1 MNDRLATKSDI
12 LKRVPKKVNSCVST
26 ILKNYQI
33 TGFIS
38 SGNFGDIYAIEDL
51 SNKKKDMTNLLS
63 IKKTSKKPLFIMK
76 IAFKSSEHVSE
87 VNLFKKVTQR
97 ISRRSPHVSIYYKH
111 YLCDNTQFR
120 GQRKMG
126 VYKSPSNW
134 TLVKKGK
141 AIVTLMEYNGKSLYD
156 FNNTDPSIEYRM
168 LFQLLYT
175 LFVMQENNITHG
187 DLYFS
192 NITFMKIAKEEVNKV
207 WEYRI
212 YNTSFYIKQ
221 GSYIP
226 VIIDFGQGES
236 GPDPEQYAEHW
247 KESDVKMLIEEWKD
261 RTRNEE
267 IRNFC
272 GTILNYIGE
281 NDDLVRRYLY
291 AKNIARDFF
300 KQYTHYNQRMGNI
313 TKIWK

>member
-1 MNDRLATKSDI
+1 MNSRLDTKSDI
-12 LKRVPKKVNSCVST
+12 IKRVPKNVKTCVLD

-33 TGFIS
+33 MGFIS
-38 SGNFGDIYAIEDL
+38 SGNFGDIYAIQH
-51 SNKKKDMTNLLS
+51 SKKNQDTKNLLAV
-63 IKKTSKKPLFIMK
+63 KKTSKTPLFIMK
-76 IAFKSSEHVSE
+76 VAFKSSENVSE
-87 VNLFKKVTQR
+87 VKLLKEVTQR
-97 ISRRSPHVSIYYKH
+97 VSRRSPHVSMYYKH

-120 GQRKMG
+120 GKRKVG

-134 TLVKKGK
+134 TTVKKGK
-141 AIVTLMEYNGKSLYD
+141 AIITLMEYNGKSLYN
-156 FNNTDPSIEYRM
+156 FNNTDASIEYKM
-168 LFQLLYT
+168 LFQLMYT

-192 NITFMKIAKEEVNKV
+192 NITFMKTPKDEINKV

-212 YNTSFYIKQ
+212 FNTSFYIKQ
-221 GSYIP
+221 SKYIP

-236 GPDPEQYAEHW
+236 GPDPQQYADYW
-247 KESDVKMLIEEWKD
+247 KESDVKMLLEEWQD

-272 GTILNYIGE
+272 GTMLNYIGE
-281 NDDLVRRYLY
+281 SDALLRRYLY

-300 KQYTHYNQRMGNI
+300 KKYTQYDQRMGNI
-313 TKIWK
+313 TQIWK